1 MFRRG
6 IIITVGELKEML
18 DHFAEETEILFKD
31 DSSRESKF
39 YNLTWD
45 GDSQLQIHL
54 MPPAAPKLKAV
65 SGI

>member
-18 DHFAEETEILFKD
+18 DNFAEETEIHFND
-31 DSSRESKF
+31 GSDRESKF
-39 YNLTWD
+39 CNLTWD
-45 GDSQLQIHL
+45 GNGQLQIHL